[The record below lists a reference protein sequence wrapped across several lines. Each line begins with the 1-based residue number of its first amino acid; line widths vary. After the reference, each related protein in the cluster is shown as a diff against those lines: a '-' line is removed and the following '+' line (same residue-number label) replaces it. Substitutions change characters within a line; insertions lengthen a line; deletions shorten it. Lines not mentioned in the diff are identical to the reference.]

1 MSPAR
6 STEQLVL
13 RCYWLVCL
21 AGTIAAVSVTAANN
35 APPAVAALLPCGM
48 VVMLTYPWLSHL
60 EPDRLARRHILWLT
74 AALLLSGIVWFP
86 VWWGVGFVAVPA
98 LVAVLAGYAV
108 WVRAAVRQARQ
119 PFEVRD
125 YLEPGEEP

>member
-35 APPAVAALLPCGM
+35 APPAVAAL
-48 VVMLTYPWLSHL
+48 
-60 EPDRLARRHILWLT
+60 
-74 AALLLSGIVWFP
+74 
-86 VWWGVGFVAVPA
+86 
-98 LVAVLAGYAV
+98 
-108 WVRAAVRQARQ
+108 RQARQ